1 VRAEYDSAASV
12 RRARLLGWGLGAV
25 ILLGVVLALAWRIA
39 QISEARAREAMRE
52 NLAASLRALAA
63 EQMAQRRPL
72 ALDWLRRNPFQLL
85 RWQPDGYCGEL
96 LESEKPR
103 RGCWHF
109 LASRAWVLYRPRYAE
124 GRTERGDGLR
134 AYRLRAVPRGSADST
149 LALELEEVPA
159 AELSGGW

>member
-1 VRAEYDSAASV
+1 MRAEYDSAATV
-12 RRARLLGWGLGAV
+12 RRARQLGWGLGGL
-25 ILLGVVLALAWRIA
+25 ILLGVALALAWRIA
-39 QISEARAREAMRE
+39 QVSEARAREAMRE

-63 EQMAQRRPL
+63 ERVAQRRPL

-96 LESEKPR
+96 ADAERPR

-124 GRTERGDGLR
+124 GDGLQ
-134 AYRLRAVPRGSADST
+134 AYRLRAAPRLSADST

-159 AELSGGW
+159 AELSAAVGL